1 MTRSIKNNNIKISAG
16 RANNGQLLIELMVA
30 MSVMVIGLLG
40 IFAVLSQTIGLNK
53 VASNQY
59 AAANLASEGIEVVKN
74 ILDAN
79 TINNRPWNEGL
90 SNNGSY
96 GVQYNSTAVDPM
108 LANKKL
114 YYNPGTGRYSYD
126 IGSGSKITNFRRII
140 TLTNSQDEI
149 TVVSR
154 VTWNDRGGTT
164 FNTEAEDHF
173 LDWRQ
178 EL

>member
-1 MTRSIKNNNIKISAG
+1 MLCSVKSDKEKISV
-16 RANNGQLLIELMVA
+16 RRSNNGQLLIELMVA

-53 VASNQY
+53 IASNQY
-59 AAANLASEGIEVVKN
+59 VAANLASEGIEVVKN
-74 ILDAN
+74 ILDTN

-90 SNNGSY
+90 SVNGDY
-96 GVQYNSTAVDPM
+96 GVQYNSTAVDS
-108 LANKKL
+108 LLTNKKL
-114 YYNPGTGRYSYD
+114 YYNPGTGKYSYD
-126 IGSGSKITNFRRII
+126 ISSGSKTTNFRRII

-154 VTWNDRGGTT
+154 VAWEDKGGTT
-164 FNTEAEDHF
+164 FSTETEDHF
-173 LDWRQ
+173 LNWRQ